1 MNRFVSSITTLSV
14 VTVLAG
20 LTGGCEAQ
28 KSENPLSPS
37 VAGPIPGVNISA
49 PRLLEPAQGFKFKEN
64 QQPIKLVI
72 ENSNTNGVRP
82 ITYIFEVAA
91 DSGFA
96 TKVFA
101 RSGVVPGEGG
111 RTSVQVDALELGRSY
126 YWRARAED
134 GANNSVFSSAEFS
147 VLPRAMLTAP
157 TPASPVNGETL
168 ATRRPTL
175 VVNNATRNEAVGP
188 VGYYFNVA
196 LDQAFTQLV
205 WTMAAVG
212 EGAPTQVT
220 VDRDLDPSTTHYWR
234 VYASDGETTTGWS
247 PTAAFRTPA
256 AAGWWW
262 RRWRRGRRRGRHHE
276 RMRKRSPSRIPETWF
291 FLQIGRTKGSDAS
304 DWYSVLVRS
313 GIPDG
318 LGPWQKPAPNASHY
332 GITQQAGAGGPRGR
346 LFLPTETPDDLG
358 YFTRPVDILEDTGGG
373 RLKWTWKEWPGTTY
387 VPRAC
392 P

>member
-147 VLPRAMLTAP
+147 VLPRAMLTVP
-157 TPASPVNGETL
+157 SPASPVNGETL

-175 VVNNATRNEAVGP
+175 FVNNATRNEAVGP
-188 VGYYFNVA
+188 VRLPLQHRPGPGVHA
-196 LDQAFTQLV
+196 TRLDNGRSRRGRTDAGHGRSRSRSLHHPLLARV
-205 WTMAAVG
+205 R
-212 EGAPTQVT
+212 ERRRHLP
-220 VDRDLDPSTTHYWR
+220 LDGRRPPPSGLR
-234 VYASDGETTTGWS
+234 
-247 PTAAFRTPA
+247 RRPA
-256 AAGWWW
+256 AAAA
-262 RRWRRGRRRGRHHE
+262 E
-276 RMRKRSPSRIPETWF
+276 AE
-291 FLQIGRTKGSDAS
+291 A
-304 DWYSVLVRS
+304 
-313 GIPDG
+313 
-318 LGPWQKPAPNASHY
+318 AAAA
-332 GITQQAGAGGPRGR
+332 AGAAA
-346 LFLPTETPDDLG
+346 PTD
-358 YFTRPVDILEDTGGG
+358 
-373 RLKWTWKEWPGTTY
+373 
-387 VPRAC
+387 A
-392 P
+392 

>member
-14 VTVLAG
+14 VTVFAG

-72 ENSNTNGVRP
+72 ENSNTSGVRP

-134 GANNSVFSSAEFS
+134 GANTSVFSSAEFS
-147 VLPRAMLTAP
+147 VLPRAIMTIP
-157 TPASPVNGETL
+157 SPASPVNGETL

-175 VVNNATRNEAVGP
+175 FVNNSTRNEAVGP
-188 VGYYFNVA
+188 VRYYFNIA

-205 WTMAAVG
+205 WAMAGVG

-234 VYASDGETTTGWS
+234 VYASDGDIATGWS
-247 PTAAFRTPA
+247 QTAAFRTA
-256 AAGWWW
+256 AAPGGGGGGGGTTNGCAN
-262 RRWRRGRRRGRHHE
+262 GRLVD
-276 RMRKRSPSRIPETWF
+276 PETWF
-291 FLQIGRTKGSDAS
+291 FLHIGRTKGSDAS
-304 DWYSVLVRS
+304 DWYSVLARS

-332 GITQQAGAGGPRGR
+332 GITQQAGASGPRGR
-346 LFLPTETPDDLG
+346 VFLPTEAPDDLG
-358 YFTRPVDILEDTGGG
+358 YYTRPVDILEDTGGG

>member
-1 MNRFVSSITTLSV
+1 MNRFVTPITTLSV
-14 VTVLAG
+14 ATVFAVLS
-20 LTGGCEAQ
+20 GGCEAQ

-37 VAGPIPGVNISA
+37 VAGPIPGVEITA
-49 PRLLEPAQGFKFKEN
+49 PRLIEPAQGFKFREN

-72 ENSNTNGVRP
+72 ENSHTNGVRP
-82 ITYIFEVAA
+82 MTYIFEVAA

-111 RTSVQVDALELGRSY
+111 RTTVQVDALELGRSY

-134 GANNSVFSSAEFS
+134 GANNSIYSNAEFS
-147 VLPRAMLTAP
+147 VLPRAVLNAP
-157 TPASPVNGETL
+157 TPGSPVNGDTL
-168 ATRRPTL
+168 PNRRPTL

-188 VGYYFNVA
+188 VSYYFNIA

-205 WTMAAVG
+205 WAMPSIA
-212 EGAPTQVT
+212 EGAPTQIT
-220 VDRDLDPSTTHYWR
+220 LDRDLAPSTVHYWR

-247 PTAAFRTPA
+247 PTAVFKTSA
-256 AAGWWW
+256 ATGGGGGGGGGSTNGCVNGVLAD
-262 RRWRRGRRRGRHHE
+262 
-276 RMRKRSPSRIPETWF
+276 PETWF
-291 FLQIGRTKGSDAS
+291 FNLIGRPKGSDAS
-304 DWYSVLVRS
+304 DWYSVMVRT

-318 LGPWQKPAPNASHY
+318 LGPWQKPARNASHH
-332 GITQQAGAGGPRGR
+332 GITQQSGAGGPRGR

-358 YFTRPVDILEDTGGG
+358 YFTRPVDILEDSGGG
-373 RLKWTWKEWPGTTY
+373 RLKWTWQEWSGPAY

-392 P
+392 Q

>member
-101 RSGVVPGEGG
+101 RSGVVPGDGG

-126 YWRARAED
+126 YWRARADD

-157 TPASPVNGETL
+157 SPASPVNGETL

-188 VGYYFNVA
+188 VSYHFNVA

-205 WTMAAVG
+205 WTMAVG
-212 EGAPTQVT
+212 RRGRADAGHGRSRSRSLHHPLLARVRERRR
-220 VDRDLDPSTTHYWR
+220 DRDRMVADRRLQDR
-234 VYASDGETTTGWS
+234 GGG
-247 PTAAFRTPA
+247 R
-256 AAGWWW
+256 W
-262 RRWRRGRRRGRHHE
+262 RRRRRRRRGRRRGRHHE
-276 RMRKRSPSRIPETWF
+276 RMRKRS
-291 FLQIGRTKGSDAS
+291 
-304 DWYSVLVRS
+304 
-313 GIPDG
+313 
-318 LGPWQKPAPNASHY
+318 
-332 GITQQAGAGGPRGR
+332 
-346 LFLPTETPDDLG
+346 
-358 YFTRPVDILEDTGGG
+358 TGGS
-373 RLKWTWKEWPGTTY
+373 RDVVLPPHWPHQGI
-387 VPRAC
+387 
-392 P
+392 

>member
-147 VLPRAMLTAP
+147 VLPRATADTFRAP
-157 TPASPVNGETL
+157 P
-168 ATRRPTL
+168 RP
-175 VVNNATRNEAVGP
+175 
-188 VGYYFNVA
+188 
-196 LDQAFTQLV
+196 
-205 WTMAAVG
+205 
-212 EGAPTQVT
+212 
-220 VDRDLDPSTTHYWR
+220 
-234 VYASDGETTTGWS
+234 
-247 PTAAFRTPA
+247 
-256 AAGWWW
+256 
-262 RRWRRGRRRGRHHE
+262 
-276 RMRKRSPSRIPETWF
+276 
-291 FLQIGRTKGSDAS
+291 
-304 DWYSVLVRS
+304 
-313 GIPDG
+313 
-318 LGPWQKPAPNASHY
+318 
-332 GITQQAGAGGPRGR
+332 
-346 LFLPTETPDDLG
+346 
-358 YFTRPVDILEDTGGG
+358 
-373 RLKWTWKEWPGTTY
+373 
-387 VPRAC
+387 
-392 P
+392 